1 LPDIIIAKKVY
12 PLYREQQEI
21 RYWELKHYNNAQ
33 PDPCEEYERFLE
45 DLEEDPVLRANV
57 NLHKLPVENAKMK
70 VLEDRILEITP
81 NFEVKQSKKSLKFQ
95 KELDRWLTYGVAPD
109 SYQQRMEYDREIN
122 EKWRVQNMIIL

>member
-1 LPDIIIAKKVY
+1 
-12 PLYREQQEI
+12 
-21 RYWELKHYNNAQ
+21 
-33 PDPCEEYERFLE
+33 
-45 DLEEDPVLRANV
+45 
-57 NLHKLPVENAKMK
+57 MK

-122 EKWRVQNMIIL
+122 EKWRVQNMIILQACLKTWQSPIEIEEDFPQVRIQELIGVEKQMNQ